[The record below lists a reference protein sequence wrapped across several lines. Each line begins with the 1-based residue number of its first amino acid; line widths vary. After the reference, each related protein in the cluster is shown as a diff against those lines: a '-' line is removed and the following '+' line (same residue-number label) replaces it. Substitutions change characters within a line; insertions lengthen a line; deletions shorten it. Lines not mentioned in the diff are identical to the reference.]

1 MGITAAYMVPHP
13 PLIVPAIGKGG
24 EKDILETTKS
34 YERVAQEIAK
44 IAPDT
49 IVIIS
54 PHSVMYGDYFHISPG
69 DGAVGSFARFGAPQV
84 SFDEKYDKEFVVVL
98 ESRLYADDFPGGTLG
113 ERDSELDHGT
123 MVPLYFI
130 RKFYQGGKI
139 IRIGLSG
146 LSLADHYKLGIYI
159 RQVAD
164 DLGRNTVIVAS
175 GDLSHKLQK
184 YGPYGFDPAGP
195 VYDEKIMAAAAAAD
209 FGGMLEF
216 DENLLDKAAECGHRS
231 FVIMGGTFDGIDVKA
246 EALSHQDITGVGY
259 GICIFEP
266 GAKNEDRCFLKKLAD
281 KVKTADSSAYV
292 KLARATIDMYV
303 RTGKRMRFAK
313 DLPEGLAG
321 ELPAEATV
329 RRAGTFVSVHKSG
342 NLRGCI
348 GTIGPVQESIA
359 EEIISNAISAVSRDP
374 RFDRVREDELD
385 LLEINVDILGEPE
398 DINGPEQLDVKR
410 YGVIVSCGG
419 RRGLLLPDLDGV
431 DTVEDQIDIAR
442 RKGGIS
448 PDDDY
453 KLQRFEV
460 VRYR

>member
-1 MGITAAYMVPHP
+1 
-13 PLIVPAIGKGG
+13 
-24 EKDILETTKS
+24 
-34 YERVAQEIAK
+34 
-44 IAPDT
+44 
-49 IVIIS
+49 
-54 PHSVMYGDYFHISPG
+54 
-69 DGAVGSFARFGAPQV
+69 
-84 SFDEKYDKEFVVVL
+84 
-98 ESRLYADDFPGGTLG
+98 
-113 ERDSELDHGT
+113 
-123 MVPLYFI
+123 
-130 RKFYQGGKI
+130 
-139 IRIGLSG
+139 
-146 LSLADHYKLGIYI
+146 
-159 RQVAD
+159 
-164 DLGRNTVIVAS
+164 
-175 GDLSHKLQK
+175 
-184 YGPYGFDPAGP
+184 
-195 VYDEKIMAAAAAAD
+195 
-209 FGGMLEF
+209 MLEF
-216 DENLLDKAAECGHRS
+216 DEKLLDKAAECGHRS
-231 FVIMGGTFDGIDVKA
+231 FVIMGGTFDGVDVKA

-303 RTGKRMRFAK
+303 RTGKRLRFAK
-313 DLPEGLAG
+313 DLPEGLAE
-321 ELPAEATV
+321 ELPAEATG
-329 RRAGTFVSVHKSG
+329 RRAGAFVSVHKSG

-359 EEIISNAISAVSRDP
+359 EEIISNAISAVSRDQ

-398 DINGPEQLDVKR
+398 DIDGPEQLDVKR
-410 YGVIVSCGG
+410 YGVIVSYGG
-419 RRGLLLPDLDGV
+419 RRGLLLPDLEGV